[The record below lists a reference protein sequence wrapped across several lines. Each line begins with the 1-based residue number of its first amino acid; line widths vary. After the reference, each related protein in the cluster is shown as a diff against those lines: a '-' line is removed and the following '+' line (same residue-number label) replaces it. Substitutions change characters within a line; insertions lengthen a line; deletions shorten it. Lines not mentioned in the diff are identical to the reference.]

1 VKITSVYLP
10 FQELFQTFF
19 KKPLTSQDK
28 SVILYLDI
36 EKKKKENEMNRKIKK
51 LLKLALKSKG
61 DVFFTYYPHVNSVSI
76 SIYKKWGRD
85 KKPDYR
91 TEIYFDKQFD
101 KRKYKE
107 VIRRMK

>member
-1 VKITSVYLP
+1 MK
-10 FQELFQTFF
+10 
-19 KKPLTSQDK
+19 
-28 SVILYLDI
+28 
-36 EKKKKENEMNRKIKK
+36 RKIKK

-61 DVFFTYYPHVNSVSI
+61 DVFFTYSPHVNSVSI
-76 SIYKKWGRD
+76 SIYKKWEID

-107 VIRRMK
+107 VVRRMK